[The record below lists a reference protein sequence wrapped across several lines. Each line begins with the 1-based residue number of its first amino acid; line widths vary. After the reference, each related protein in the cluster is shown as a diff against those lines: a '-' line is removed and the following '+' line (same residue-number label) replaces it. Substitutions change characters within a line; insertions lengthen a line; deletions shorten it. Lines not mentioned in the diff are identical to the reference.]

1 MPNNDLITTQ
11 WLAEHLTDDKLRI
24 VDIRGRVIPASEP
37 PPHYFSHREAYQ
49 ESHIPGAVFVDWTSD
64 IVEPD
69 SPTYDVENP
78 ERYAELMSQLGISD
92 DTMVIAYDDANGMF
106 AARLWWTLLYY
117 GHSKVAV
124 LDGGWQKWISEE
136 HPTNDEIP
144 EITPGTFTAKPDST
158 ILAKRSNIENNNPQL
173 LDMRSPAEFSGISSR
188 AQRKGHIPG
197 AVNTPR
203 KTLLSADGTLKSREE
218 LRKMFAELDI
228 TEESSDVVVYCNSG
242 VSASYGLLALQV
254 AGIDSA
260 RVYDSSWKEWGN
272 SSDTV
277 IEIA

>member
-49 ESHIPGAVFVDWTSD
+49 ESHIPCAVFVDWTSD

-69 SPTYDVENP
+69 SPTYDVANP

-136 HPTNDEIP
+136 YSTNNEIP

-158 ILAKRSNIENNNPQL
+158 ILAKRSNIENSNPQL

-203 KTLLSADGTLKSREE
+203 KTLLSAEGTLKSHEE
-218 LRKMFAELDI
+218 LRKMFAKLDI
-228 TEESSDVVVYCNSG
+228 TEDSSDVVVYCNSG

-277 IEIA
+277 IEST